1 MITNSTD
8 FARLVTGFLTDYLPL
23 QRGYSPNTILSYRD
37 TLKLFV
43 LFLTESKGL
52 QLSRFTMNKFSRE
65 LIIEYL
71 EWCRNRGS
79 SVSTANQRLAALK
92 TFAVYAQIEC
102 ISIIAPLQEI
112 QAVRSRK
119 AVEKEVSFLTV
130 EQITALVNRPDINT
144 GSGLRHRTAMTLLYD
159 SGCRVQE
166 LCDIRIGDIIT
177 GSNPTVKLHGKG
189 RKYRIVVI
197 SDRTAQLVDEYIHR
211 QRARALT
218 GTPLLVNRSGQK
230 MSRDGIQ
237 YIIDKYAGIVHAEDS
252 SFPEHVHCHQFRH
265 SKAMHMLAAGINIV
279 YIRDFLGHEDI
290 STTMVYSR
298 ADNRLKNEAINS
310 LAPQVVGEVDL
321 PDWRADKNLL
331 NFLNSF

>member
-37 TLKLFV
+37 ALKLFV
-43 LFLTESKGL
+43 LFLMESKGL
-52 QLSRFTMNKFSRE
+52 QLSRFTMDKFNRE

-144 GSGLRHRTAMTLLYD
+144 GSGLRHRTVMTLLYD

-166 LCDIRIGDIIT
+166 LCDIQIGDIIT
-177 GSNPTVKLHGKG
+177 GNNPTVKLHGKG

-197 SDRTAQLVDEYIHR
+197 SKRTAQLIDEYIHR
-211 QRARALT
+211 QRAHALT

-237 YIIDKYAGIVHAEDS
+237 YIVDKYAGIVHANDN
-252 SFPEHVHCHQFRH
+252 SFPEHVHCHQLRH

-279 YIRDFLGHEDI
+279 YIRDFLGQEDI
-290 STTMVYSR
+290 STTMIYSR

-310 LAPQVVGEVDL
+310 LAPQVTGEVNL
-321 PDWRADKNLL
+321 PDWRADKDLL

>member
-8 FARLVTGFLTDYLPL
+8 FAKLVTGFLTDYLPL

-37 TLKLFV
+37 ALKLFV

-52 QLSRFTMNKFSRE
+52 QLSRFTMNKFNRE
-65 LIIEYL
+65 LIIEFL
-71 EWCRNRGS
+71 EWFRNRGS

-166 LCDIRIGDIIT
+166 LCDIQIGDIIT
-177 GSNPTVKLHGKG
+177 GNNPTVKLHGKG

-197 SDRTAQLVDEYIHR
+197 SKRTAQLIDEYIHR
-211 QRARALT
+211 QRAHALT

-237 YIIDKYAGIVHAEDS
+237 YIVDKYAGIVHANDN
-252 SFPEHVHCHQFRH
+252 SFPEHVHCHQLRH

-290 STTMVYSR
+290 STTMIYSR

-310 LAPQVVGEVDL
+310 LAPQVTGEVNL
-321 PDWRADKNLL
+321 PDWRADKDLL

>member
-1 MITNSTD
+1 MIMNSTD
-8 FARLVTGFLTDYLPL
+8 FARMVTGFLTDYLPL
-23 QRGYSPNTILSYRD
+23 QRGYSPNTVLSYRD
-37 TLKLFV
+37 ALKLFV
-43 LFLTESKGL
+43 LFLTESKGFP
-52 QLSRFTMNKFSRE
+52 LSRFTMDKFNRE

-92 TFAVYAQIEC
+92 TFAVYAQIES

-166 LCDIRIGDIIT
+166 LCDIQIGDITT
-177 GSNPTVKLHGKG
+177 GNNPTVKLHGKG

-197 SDRTAQLVDEYIHR
+197 SERTAQLVDEYIHR
-211 QRARALT
+211 QRARALI

-237 YIIDKYAGIVHAEDS
+237 YIIDKYARIIHVEDS
-252 SFPEHVHCHQFRH
+252 FFPEHCTLSSVSSQ
-265 SKAMHMLAAGINIV
+265 
-279 YIRDFLGHEDI
+279 
-290 STTMVYSR
+290 
-298 ADNRLKNEAINS
+298 
-310 LAPQVVGEVDL
+310 
-321 PDWRADKNLL
+321 
-331 NFLNSF
+331 

>member
-37 TLKLFV
+37 ALKLFV
-43 LFLTESKGL
+43 LFLMESKGL
-52 QLSRFTMNKFSRE
+52 QLSRFTMDKFNRE

-144 GSGLRHRTAMTLLYD
+144 GSGLRHRTAMTLLSD

-166 LCDIRIGDIIT
+166 LCDIQIGDIIT
-177 GSNPTVKLHGKG
+177 GNNPTVKLHGKG
-189 RKYRIVVI
+189 RKYRIFVI
-197 SDRTAQLVDEYIHR
+197 SKRTAQLIDEYIHR
-211 QRARALT
+211 QRAHALT

-237 YIIDKYAGIVHAEDS
+237 YIVDKYAGIVHANDN
-252 SFPEHVHCHQFRH
+252 SFPEHVHCHQLRH

-290 STTMVYSR
+290 STTMIYSR

-310 LAPQVVGEVDL
+310 LAPQVTGEVNL
-321 PDWRADKNLL
+321 PDWRADKDLL